1 MLKRGF
7 DLLASGIGLVVLS
20 PFLALVA
27 IAVRLDSPGPV
38 FYRAKRIGRHG
49 EEFYLYKFRTMVANA
64 DRQGPGITVANDRRV
79 TRVGRILRRTK
90 FDEFPQLFNVLR
102 GDMSLVGP
110 RPEDPRYVAY
120 YTPEQREVFT
130 VRPGITSLASVQ
142 FRNEEETLVGPDWER
157 KYIELLMPAKL
168 AIDLEYARKACL
180 YQDIILII
188 KTILWLIG
196 SNLALVKRRIA
207 LALPVRLRS
216 TDDSTA

>member
-1 MLKRGF
+1 
-7 DLLASGIGLVVLS
+7 
-20 PFLALVA
+20 
-27 IAVRLDSPGPV
+27 
-38 FYRAKRIGRHG
+38 
-49 EEFYLYKFRTMVANA
+49 
-64 DRQGPGITVANDRRV
+64 
-79 TRVGRILRRTK
+79 
-90 FDEFPQLFNVLR
+90 
-102 GDMSLVGP
+102 VGP

-120 YTPEQREVFT
+120 YTPEQRAVFA

-142 FRNEEETLVGPDWER
+142 FRHEEETLVGPDWER

-180 YQDIILII
+180 YQDIILIV
-188 KTILWLIG
+188 KTSLWLIG